1 MSEKINIKEV
11 IKVAVILFLIT
22 ALSAGILGFINSVT
36 APLIRE
42 NNIKT
47 EQSALAAVLP
57 DCVFEEISDTA
68 DYDELTDGNGSIIK
82 IYKATDEN
90 GNAKGVCVITETTG
104 YDVGIQT
111 VTGVSSD
118 LSVTGIE
125 IISMNETP
133 GLGANAKEQSFR
145 QQYIGKSYPVGVS
158 KTSETE
164 NDIQAISGAT
174 KTSNG
179 VTNGVNI
186 ALKVSAKILEG
197 GNE

>member
-1 MSEKINIKEV
+1 MSEKINIKEI

-36 APLIRE
+36 APLIVE
-42 NNIKT
+42 NNIRT
-47 EQSALAAVLP
+47 EQSALDAVLP
-57 DCVFEEISDTA
+57 DCIFEEVSDTA
-68 DYDELTDGNGSIIK
+68 VFDELTDGNGEIVK
-82 IYKATDEN
+82 IYKAVDEN
-90 GNAKGVCVITETTG
+90 GDAKGVCVITETTG
-104 YDVGIQT
+104 YDVGIKT

-118 LSVTGIE
+118 LTVTGIE

-133 GLGANAKEQSFR
+133 GLGANAKEQSFCR
-145 QQYIGKSYPVGVS
+145 QYTGKSYPVGVS

-174 KTSNG
+174 KTSKG

-186 ALKVSAKILEG
+186 ALKVSGILLKG
-197 GNE
+197 GDK